1 MGLVRHS
8 IVLVCLFIASLAA
21 AAPCRHVAFGSA
33 PWFPGG
39 EFPGPDGAAIS
50 SLAAA
55 DFNSDGN
62 TDLVVA
68 SGGDLFRRYSRLT
81 IFFNNGHGEFSDGF
95 VILKDV
101 LVRDVEILD
110 FDGDG
115 APDLLIAD
123 DDTGKLSVL
132 VNHGNTFTEGWHD
145 DERGES
151 PALGDFNGDGYVDIA
166 RRAGSDL
173 VVLTGGRGTFTK
185 FRFSESAGASGPIAA
200 GDLDGDGLDDLIES
214 LPEAHQLMVRRG
226 TLQNVLGAPSPTPTF
241 REKPYFLFVADFDG
255 DGHPDIVTEPRDV
268 PILEVLH
275 DAEVSSTG
283 PVFQSYS
290 GYSYQ
295 MIAGD
300 FTGDGIPDL
309 ASNVPFG
316 RIVTGVLGS
325 NPTFQ
330 PLKPSYFGLPLHTLS
345 PMAAADFNNDGA
357 LDLAVSG
364 EQDIAILLNHGG
376 AHFAAPHQ
384 LEAIGVRAALDLNHD
399 GIRDLI
405 TDTNPIVWFGNE
417 DGTYTPGTAARPKG
431 GFNDETLVEVTD
443 LNADGHDDLVVVAH
457 NPVGTTNGQLW
468 IMLGDGSGSFVTH
481 DLGYFGHRPRS
492 VVVTDID
499 RDGKLDIVVG
509 SDIPLSG
516 MPVTIAYGRGD
527 GTFEPSVDITATGGG
542 EQMSVGDIDGDGL
555 PDIMAGDG
563 YGRTVLINIGHR
575 QFRST
580 WSQEPFE
587 GQMRLADVNS
597 DGKWDLIEAVSRSLP
612 TRVEV
617 RVRLSRGDGT
627 FAAAVV
633 TQVPI
638 YDADSMLIADLN
650 GDGHPDV
657 VLSDASSTAST
668 NTFSVLLGNGTAA
681 FDPPSLYPS
690 EGRLSIVDLNGDG
703 LLDILN
709 GDSVRMSTCTDAGH
723 RRAVAHQ

>member
-1 MGLVRHS
+1 VGLVRHS
-8 IVLVCLFIASLAA
+8 IVIVCLFVASLVA

-39 EFPGPDGAAIS
+39 EFTVPDDGGIT

-55 DFNSDGN
+55 DFNGDGN
-62 TDLVVA
+62 ADLVVA
-68 SGGDLFRRYSRLT
+68 SGGDVFRRYSRLT
-81 IFFNNGHGEFSDGF
+81 IFFNDGRGEFSNGI

-101 LVRDVEILD
+101 FVRDVKILD

-115 APDLLIAD
+115 APDLLVTE

-132 VNHGNTFTEGWHD
+132 VNQGNTFAEAWRD
-145 DERGES
+145 EERGEE
-151 PALGDFNGDGYVDIA
+151 PTIGDFNGDGYVDVA
-166 RRAGSDL
+166 RRVGSEL
-173 VVLTGGRGTFTK
+173 VVLAGGRGTFTK
-185 FRFSESAGASGPIAA
+185 FRFSEPAGASGPITA

-226 TLQNVLGAPSPTPTF
+226 NLQNFLGTPSPTPAF
-241 REKPYFLFVADFDG
+241 REKPYFLFVGDFDG
-255 DGHPDIVTEPRDV
+255 NGHPDIVSEPLDV

-275 DAEVSSTG
+275 DAGVSSTG

-309 ASNVPFG
+309 VSNVPFG

-330 PLKPSYFGLPLHTLS
+330 PLKPSYFALPLHTLS
-345 PMAAADFNNDGA
+345 PMVAADFNNDGA
-357 LDLAVSG
+357 LDLAVSS
-364 EQDIAILLNHGG
+364 EQDVAILLNHGG
-376 AHFAAPHQ
+376 AHFVAPPQIAAT
-384 LEAIGVRAALDLNHD
+384 GVRAVVDLNHD

-405 TDTNPIVWFGNE
+405 TDTNPIVWFGNA
-417 DGTYTPGTAARPKG
+417 DGTYTAGTAARPKG
-431 GFNDETLVEVTD
+431 AFNDETLVEVAD

-457 NPVGTTNGQLW
+457 NPFGTTNGQLW

-481 DLGYFGHRPRS
+481 DLGFFGHRPTS
-492 VVVTDID
+492 LVVTDID

-527 GTFEPSVDITATGGG
+527 GTFEPSVDITVPGGG
-542 EQMSVGDIDGDGL
+542 TQMSVGDINGDGL

-563 YGRTVLINIGHR
+563 YGRTVLINLGHR

-587 GQMRLADVNS
+587 GPMRLTDVNG

-657 VLSDASSTAST
+657 VIDDASSTAST

-681 FDPPSLYPS
+681 FDPPRLWPS
-690 EGRLSIVDLNGDG
+690 NGRLTIVDLNGDG
-703 LLDILN
+703 LLDIMN
-709 GDSVRMSTCTDAGH
+709 GDSVRMSSCTDAPH
-723 RRAVAHQ
+723 RRAVTH